1 MLTLDF
7 TKEFSIKNVYL
18 LVFSIWETQ
27 VSFYFFWGETGI
39 CIPGGEVEDWLLAS
53 SVSSSAP
60 YESWMN

>member
-27 VSFYFFWGETGI
+27 VSFYFFWGKTGI
-39 CIPGGEVEDWLLAS
+39 CIPGGEVED
-53 SVSSSAP
+53 
-60 YESWMN
+60 